1 MSRQIHRLTQIQVDR
16 ARPIE
21 EVVPTSGIRG
31 NDPEKTAADF
41 YRKHGVWPPHVP
53 REPPFDLGGDVLQAM
68 VNAKDRRAEV
78 IAERKFKSALKT
90 MANPSLV
97 MRDGRPCIVKRKT
110 KWLCDGGSL
119 WVKCMPSQTDPDG
132 YSASY
137 VFRYSLPEE
146 ITSANG
152 RTYQRQRQMGLGSC
166 NTLTLAE
173 AREKA
178 RECRKLLLDGIDPIV
193 ARQGQA
199 ASAKVA
205 ELRTKTF
212 DVVTAE
218 FLMKKGANEGWSAV
232 HSRNWAQSVRDW
244 VSPVIGDVPLAD
256 IDTAAAIRALADL
269 WEKHPVTASRVRGR
283 CETIWDFGALHGYVE
298 GACPF
303 RWRGHLEHRFT
314 PPTKVE
320 HLPALPYRDVAA
332 FVRKLRVINTD
343 AARAAEFTIR
353 TAIRTGEC
361 LKSRVGDVD
370 RERQLLIIPKAN
382 TKTRVEHIVPL
393 PDAAMALLQLDRPV
407 DERLFPIHDS
417 AMLWV
422 IKEINPKIVLHSFR
436 STFRD
441 FAADCTEFPR
451 EIAEACLGHADGTKV
466 ELSYRRTTFLEKRAR
481 LMQIWSDYLDGITD
495 SANNVVVMAERRA

>member
-1 MSRQIHRLTQIQVDR
+1 MSRQLWRLTQIQVGR
-16 ARPIE
+16 ARPHE
-21 EVVPTSGIRG
+21 EVVVVEGLDYSL
-31 NDPEKTAADF
+31 DMA
-41 YRKHGVWPPHVP
+41 RKHPGMRLAVGNPP
-53 REPPFDLGGDVLQAM
+53 VLLQDA
-68 VNAKDRRAEV
+68 V
-78 IAERKFKSALKT
+78 I
-90 MANPSLV
+90 
-97 MRDGRPCIVKRKT
+97 RDGKVVKRKT
-110 KWLCDGGSL
+110 RWLCDGGSL

-152 RTYQRQRQMGLGSC
+152 VKYQRQRQMGLGSC

-232 HSRNWAQSVRDW
+232 HSRNWAQSVHDW

-283 CETIWDFGALHGYVE
+283 CETIWDFGALHGYVDTAH
-298 GACPF
+298 GCPF

-314 PPTKVE
+314 PPTKVD
-320 HLPALPYRDVAA
+320 HLPALPYKDVAK
-332 FVRKLRVINTD
+332 FVQRLQSIDTV

-382 TKTRVEHIVPL
+382 TKTKVEHIVPL

-481 LMQIWSDYLDGITD
+481 LMQVWSDYLDGITD
-495 SANNVVVMAERRA
+495 SGENVIPMAGRRA